1 MVPKPFGF
9 GFSRGWGG
17 IPSSGSGSA
26 GRHHKWGSR
35 FRFGFNWSPG
45 AGSGVRMRSLS
56 TILEYWRSYDVPR
69 KTCIGC
75 SWSLHAF
82 SFGNLLRQWRPSPRR
97 IIPTSFEH
105 HESRVINQHRIYAS
119 KKRVLSMVLSH
130 VQAKKNRSCYDPC
143 QETPPF
149 WACGGSELLFL
160 SPFSLEELKTTI
172 GELSI
177 SVMLFVSCRG

>member
-1 MVPKPFGF
+1 MLHSPSVKLTAFAFPMGSFGSAHQTYWSLYSKYP
-9 GFSRGWGG
+9 GGQSRSASGSAAGGGG

-26 GRHHKWGSR
+26 GRHHKWGSG
-35 FRFGFNWSPG
+35 FRFGFKFGRPG

-82 SFGNLLRQWRPSPRR
+82 SFGNLLQQWRPSPRR

-105 HESRVINQHRIYAS
+105 HESRVIN
-119 KKRVLSMVLSH
+119 
-130 VQAKKNRSCYDPC
+130 
-143 QETPPF
+143 
-149 WACGGSELLFL
+149 
-160 SPFSLEELKTTI
+160 
-172 GELSI
+172 
-177 SVMLFVSCRG
+177 